1 MRFKPSLEELLDEMS
16 TAIAV
21 HLGIEIGKASLDN
34 SPWHNA
40 LNAIKKAAE
49 SKTAELPM
57 TPEQAL
63 LQEAKHALTAIALCP
78 RSDSEI
84 EDLLERIDQAEV
96 TACRIADFLFE
107 SSNPEAART
116 REGAPQRQVQRAVAY
131 DASEEQ
137 LVVLPR
143 SAGEQQP
150 ESGGSEFLL
159 GGQSAREEQDMPG
172 LWSNSDIDGG
182 LEVVRGGSEQVV
194 SDSDGLLS
202 GPFTVGQGD
211 DGSWWVRR
219 SADRDP
225 AVPVA
230 NCFGL
235 PDAERVA
242 MAMNAR
248 HMAKITA
255 TLSPAE
261 GKPPVTGR
269 MLAGSPASEE
279 LPALAAEWEA
289 LAHQNAM
296 AARNAANVAQQ
307 HDANVSANR
316 AAVFTHCAE
325 QLRGALA
332 TTPAGEAI
340 NAAPALNARKDHDLS
355 ALQRDADRYRWLR
368 HDARVS
374 AVTVGALRYKYRL
387 RTLLAGDLDSVIDA
401 ARRRQAQHG
410 GADHGA

>member
-1 MRFKPSLEELLDEMS
+1 MRFKPSFEELLDEMS

-131 DASEEQ
+131 DAFEEQ
-137 LVVLPR
+137 LVVMTRTSTPTHALK
-143 SAGEQQP
+143 EQ
-150 ESGGSEFLL
+150 
-159 GGQSAREEQDMPG
+159 
-172 LWSNSDIDGG
+172 
-182 LEVVRGGSEQVV
+182 
-194 SDSDGLLS
+194 
-202 GPFTVGQGD
+202 
-211 DGSWWVRR
+211 
-219 SADRDP
+219 
-225 AVPVA
+225 
-230 NCFGL
+230 
-235 PDAERVA
+235 
-242 MAMNAR
+242 
-248 HMAKITA
+248 
-255 TLSPAE
+255 
-261 GKPPVTGR
+261 
-269 MLAGSPASEE
+269 
-279 LPALAAEWEA
+279 
-289 LAHQNAM
+289 
-296 AARNAANVAQQ
+296 
-307 HDANVSANR
+307 
-316 AAVFTHCAE
+316 
-325 QLRGALA
+325 
-332 TTPAGEAI
+332 
-340 NAAPALNARKDHDLS
+340 DLS

-368 HDARVS
+368 HDAKVS
-374 AVTVGALRYKYRL
+374 AVTVGALRDKYHL
-387 RTLLAGDLDSVIDA
+387 RTLLAGDLDAVLDA
-401 ARRRQAQHG
+401 ARRRQTQRG

>member
-16 TAIAV
+16 AAIAV

-40 LNAIKKAAE
+40 LNAIQEAVASKPAE
-49 SKTAELPM
+49 HPM
-57 TPEQAL
+57 TLERAL
-63 LQEAKHALTAIALCP
+63 LHEAKRALTAIALCP
-78 RSDSEI
+78 RDDAEI
-84 EDLLERIDQAEV
+84 EDLFERIDQAEV

-107 SSNPEAART
+107 SSNPEAVRT
-116 REGAPQRQVQRAVAY
+116 QESTSQRLVQHDAY
-131 DASEEQ
+131 DVSEEQ

-374 AVTVGALRYKYRL
+374 AVTVGALRDKYRL
-387 RTLLAGDLDSVIDA
+387 RTLLAGDLDSVLDA